1 MSTTTAIKDVT
12 DKSLLLR
19 TIGKNIVI
27 QRVIKDISQKD
38 LAELCGKPVSIISK
52 IEKGKTNPTLST
64 LNDIAIALKI
74 DLKQFFIKIELNR
87 GD

>member
-1 MSTTTAIKDVT
+1 M
-12 DKSLLLR
+12 DKSILLR

-27 QRVIKDISQKD
+27 QRVIKDMSQKE

-64 LNDIAIALKI
+64 LNEIAIALNI
-74 DLKQFFIKIELNR
+74 DIKELFKKIELVES
-87 GD
+87 

>member
-1 MSTTTAIKDVT
+1 M
-12 DKSLLLR
+12 DKSVLLR

-27 QRVIKDISQKD
+27 QRVIKDISQKN

-64 LNDIAIALKI
+64 VNEIAIALNVDIKE
-74 DLKQFFIKIELNR
+74 LFKKIELIEC
-87 GD
+87 

>member
-1 MSTTTAIKDVT
+1 MNSTTAFKDVT

-27 QRVIKDISQKD
+27 QRVIKDISQKE
-38 LAELCGKPVSIISK
+38 LARLCGKPVSIISK

-64 LNDIAIALKI
+64 LNEVAKALNVDIKTLFKR
-74 DLKQFFIKIELNR
+74 IELVRN
-87 GD
+87 

>member
-1 MSTTTAIKDVT
+1 MNSTTAFKDVT

-27 QRVIKDISQKD
+27 QRVIKDISQKE
-38 LAELCGKPVSIISK
+38 LARLCGKPVSIISK

-64 LNDIAIALKI
+64 LNEVAKALNVN
-74 DLKQFFIKIELNR
+74 IKTLFKRIELVGN
-87 GD
+87 

>member
-1 MSTTTAIKDVT
+1 MNSTLAFKDVT

-27 QRVIKDISQKD
+27 QRVIRDISQKE
-38 LAELCGKPVSIISK
+38 LADLCGKPVSIISK

-64 LNDIAIALKI
+64 LNEVAMALKVNVRE
-74 DLKQFFIKIELNR
+74 FFKRIELANN
-87 GD
+87 